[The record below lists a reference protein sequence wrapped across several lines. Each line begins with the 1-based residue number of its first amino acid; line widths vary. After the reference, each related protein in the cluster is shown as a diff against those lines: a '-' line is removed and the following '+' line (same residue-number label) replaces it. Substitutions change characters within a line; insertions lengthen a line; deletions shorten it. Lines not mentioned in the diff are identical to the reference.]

1 MHKVFCGLVSTWVL
15 GAAAE
20 DEVDGGDDPVRDQGW
35 AKDGH
40 QGRGCVVGRVSV
52 VVVVEPVG
60 DGSQIQKGSVVEV
73 IRIQRDD
80 QMFTVR
86 WSEVEWR
93 RIWSQFLYL

>member
-20 DEVDGGDDPVRDQGW
+20 DEVDGGKDPVRDQGW

-52 VVVVEPVG
+52 VVEVEPVG
-60 DGSQIQKGSVVEV
+60 DGGRAGQLHGQGDEGREGSATVGDK
-73 IRIQRDD
+73 IRSDNDNRK
-80 QMFTVR
+80 TC
-86 WSEVEWR
+86 
-93 RIWSQFLYL
+93 

>member
-1 MHKVFCGLVSTWVL
+1 VFCELVSTWAL

-40 QGRGCVVGRVSV
+40 QGRGCVVGGVPV

-60 DGSQIQKGSVVEV
+60 DGGRAGQLHGQGDEGREGSATVGAKYAE
-73 IRIQRDD
+73 DD
-80 QMFTVR
+80 IVPSDAELQAG
-86 WSEVEWR
+86 
-93 RIWSQFLYL
+93 

>member
-40 QGRGCVVGRVSV
+40 QGRGCVVGGVSV
-52 VVVVEPVG
+52 VLEVEPVG
-60 DGSQIQKGSVVEV
+60 DGSRARQLHGQGDEGREGSATVGDK
-73 IRIQRDD
+73 IRSDNDNRK
-80 QMFTVR
+80 TC
-86 WSEVEWR
+86 
-93 RIWSQFLYL
+93 

>member
-1 MHKVFCGLVSTWVL
+1 MFCGLVSGVL

-52 VVVVEPVG
+52 VVEVEAVG
-60 DGSQIQKGSVVEV
+60 DGGRAGQLHGQGDEGREGSATVGDK
-73 IRIQRDD
+73 IRSDNANRK
-80 QMFTVR
+80 TC
-86 WSEVEWR
+86 
-93 RIWSQFLYL
+93 

>member
-1 MHKVFCGLVSTWVL
+1 MHKVFCGLVSGVL

-60 DGSQIQKGSVVEV
+60 DGGRAGQLHGQGDEGREGSATVGDK
-73 IRIQRDD
+73 IRSDNDNRK
-80 QMFTVR
+80 TC
-86 WSEVEWR
+86 
-93 RIWSQFLYL
+93 

>member
-1 MHKVFCGLVSTWVL
+1 MFCAVHKVFCGLVSGVL

-40 QGRGCVVGRVSV
+40 QGRGCVVGGVPV

-60 DGSQIQKGSVVEV
+60 DGARAGQFHGQGDEGREGSATVGDK
-73 IRIQRDD
+73 IRSDNANRK
-80 QMFTVR
+80 T
-86 WSEVEWR
+86 
-93 RIWSQFLYL
+93 